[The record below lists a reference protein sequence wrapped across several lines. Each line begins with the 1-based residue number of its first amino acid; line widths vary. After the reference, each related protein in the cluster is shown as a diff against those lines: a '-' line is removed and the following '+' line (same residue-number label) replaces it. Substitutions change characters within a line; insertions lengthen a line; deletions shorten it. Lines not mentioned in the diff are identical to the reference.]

1 MRSDFWVQRHKNIFF
16 WTKNAKKEKKE
27 KIKYRFKN
35 AIDMGELFRNIY
47 RFYLQIA
54 HIFEEIL
61 LEKKTLLSVVLNIY
75 P

>member
-16 WTKNAKKEKKE
+16 WTKKEKKE

-61 LEKKTLLSVVLNIY
+61 LRRKTLLSVVLYIY